1 MSHGLQGKA
10 HAPGRTEPLTFG
22 QPLLPS
28 PARALESH
36 SLMSSRKF
44 GLNLVVVLVIAAL
57 FTGFWALINRPVSA
71 PAWPEQISGF
81 SYSPFRL
88 NESPQRGQ
96 YPSEQELRED
106 LTQLSALTD
115 SIRLYTVEGS
125 QAQIPRLAEELG
137 LRVTLGIW
145 ISPDLERNEREIARA
160 IALAN
165 TSRSVI
171 RVVVGNEALF
181 REEVTPEGL
190 IAYLDRVRAAVKVP
204 VTTSEQWHIWKAHPE
219 LAGHVDLIAAHI
231 LPYWEFVPMSDAVQ
245 FVLDRAREL
254 KQQFP
259 RKPLLLSEVGWPSNG
274 RMRGGAD
281 ATQADQ
287 AIYLRT
293 LVNTLNR
300 HGYNYFVIEAYD
312 QPWKASDEGSVGAY
326 WGVFNAARQQKFN
339 FEGPVVAIPQWRALA
354 VASVVLALLALAL
367 LLIDGSTLRQR
378 GRTFLTVIAFLC
390 GSVLVWIA
398 YDYSQQYSTWFSLTV
413 GVLLG
418 LGALGVFIVLLTEA
432 HELAE
437 AVWIHKRR
445 REFLPVHTDNA
456 YRPKVSVHVPCYN
469 EPPEMVKQTLD
480 ALAALDYPDFEVL
493 VIDNNTQ
500 DPAVWEPLKAH
511 CERLGER
518 FRFFHVSPLAGFKG
532 GALNYLLPHTAAD
545 AEVVA
550 VIDSDYCVDR
560 HWLKHMVPHF
570 ADPTIA
576 VVQSPQDYRDAH
588 ESLFKTLCYSEY
600 KGFFH
605 IGMVT
610 RNERNAIIQHGT
622 MTMTRRS
629 VLDELGW
636 AEWCICEDAELG
648 LRVFERGYSAAYA
661 HASYGQGLMPDTF
674 IDFKKQRFRWAYG
687 AIQIIKHHAGA
698 LLRGR
703 GSELTRGQ
711 RYHFLA
717 GWLPWIADGM
727 NIFFTVGAL
736 LWSAAMI
743 IVPQRVD
750 PPLLMFAIPPLA
762 LFGFKV
768 GKILF
773 LYRRA
778 VGVDLKDAFAAALA
792 GLALSHTIAKAV
804 LYGFFTRSMPFIRTP
819 KHADSHGV
827 LVAIAEAREELFILL
842 LLWSAAAGICLV
854 QGLPNTDMRFWVV
867 MLLVQSLP
875 YLAALVMAF
884 LSSLPRRET
893 LAERASHGEGA

>member
-1 MSHGLQGKA
+1 
-10 HAPGRTEPLTFG
+10 
-22 QPLLPS
+22 
-28 PARALESH
+28 
-36 SLMSSRKF
+36 MSSRKF
-44 GLNLVVVLVIAAL
+44 GLNLVIVLAIAAL

-88 NESPQRGQ
+88 GESPQKGQ
-96 YPSEQELRED
+96 YPSDAEMRQDLEQMNK
-106 LTQLSALTD
+106 LTD
-115 SIRLYTVEGS
+115 SIRIYTVEGT
-125 QAQIPRLAEELG
+125 QADIPRLAEELG

-145 ISPDLERNEREIARA
+145 ISPDLERNEREIATA
-160 IALAN
+160 IELAN
-165 TSRSVI
+165 TSRSVV

-181 REEVTPEGL
+181 REEVTPEAL
-190 IAYLDRVRAAVKVP
+190 IQYLDRVRAAVKVP
-204 VTTSEQWHIWKAHPE
+204 VTTSEQWHIWKEHPE
-219 LAGHVDLIAAHI
+219 LAKHVDLIAAHI
-231 LPYWEFVPMSDAVQ
+231 LPYWEFVPMKDSVE
-245 FVLDRAREL
+245 FVLGRAREL

-300 HGYNYFVIEAYD
+300 RGYNYFVIEAYD

-326 WGVFNAARQQKFN
+326 WGVFNAERQQKFN

-354 VASVVLALLALAL
+354 VASVVLAMLALTV

-378 GRTFLTVIAFLC
+378 GRTFLTFITFLC
-390 GSVLVWIA
+390 GSVLVWIG

-413 GVLLG
+413 GVLLA

-445 REFLPVHTDNA
+445 REFLPVQGDSA

-480 ALAALDYPDFEVL
+480 ALAALDYPDYEVL
-493 VIDNNTQ
+493 VIDNNTK

-511 CERLGER
+511 CEKLGER
-518 FRFFHVSPLAGFKG
+518 FKFFHVAPLAGFKG
-532 GALNYLLPHTAAD
+532 GALNYLLPHTAKD
-545 AEVVA
+545 AEVIA

-560 HWLKHMVPHF
+560 NWLKHMVPHF
-570 ADPTIA
+570 ADPKIA
-576 VVQSPQDYRDAH
+576 VVQSPQDYRDQH
-588 ESLFKTLCYSEY
+588 ESAFKKLCYSEY

-610 RNERNAIIQHGT
+610 RNDRDAIIQHGT

-629 VLDELGW
+629 VLEELGW

-648 LRVFERGYSAAYA
+648 LRVFEKGLSAAYA
-661 HASYGQGLMPDTF
+661 HNSYGKGLMPDTF

-687 AIQIIKHHAGA
+687 AIQIIKHHAAA
-698 LLRGR
+698 LLRGK

-717 GWLPWIADGM
+717 GWLPWVADGM

-743 IVPQRVD
+743 IVPHRVD
-750 PPLLMFAIPPLA
+750 PPLMIFAIPPLA
-762 LFGFKV
+762 LFFFKV
-768 GKILF
+768 AKIIF

-778 VGVDLKDAFAAALA
+778 VGVNLKDAFAAALA

-804 LYGFFTRSMPFIRTP
+804 LYGFFTSSMPFFRTP
-819 KHADSHGV
+819 KNADSHGL
-827 LVAIAEAREELFILL
+827 LVAIAEAREELFIML
-842 LLWSAAAGICLV
+842 LLWGAAAGIYLV
-854 QGLPNTDMRFWVV
+854 QGLPSSDMRFWVA

-875 YLAALVMAF
+875 YLAALVMAL
-884 LSSLPRRET
+884 LSSLPKPEHKM
-893 LAERASHGEGA
+893 AEPQEA

>member
-1 MSHGLQGKA
+1 
-10 HAPGRTEPLTFG
+10 
-22 QPLLPS
+22 
-28 PARALESH
+28 
-36 SLMSSRKF
+36 MSSRKF
-44 GLNLVVVLVIAAL
+44 GLNLVVVLAIAAL
-57 FTGFWALINRPVSA
+57 FTGFWALVNRPVSA

-88 NESPQRGQ
+88 GESPQKGQ
-96 YPSEQELRED
+96 YPSDDEMRQDLEQMNK
-106 LTQLSALTD
+106 LTD
-115 SIRLYTVEGS
+115 SIRIYTVEGS
-125 QAQIPRLAEELG
+125 QADIPRLAEEFG

-145 ISPDLERNEREIARA
+145 ISPDLERNEREIAKA
-160 IALAN
+160 IELAN
-165 TSRSVI
+165 TSRSVV

-181 REEVTPEGL
+181 REEITPEAL
-190 IAYLDRVRAAVKVP
+190 IQYLDRVRAAVKVP
-204 VTTSEQWHIWKAHPE
+204 VTTSEQWHIWKEHPE
-219 LAGHVDLIAAHI
+219 LAKHVDLIAAHI
-231 LPYWEFVPMSDAVQ
+231 LPYWEFVPMQDSVE

-300 HGYNYFVIEAYD
+300 RGYNYFVIEAYD

-326 WGVFNAARQQKFN
+326 WGVFNAERQQKFN

-354 VASVVLALLALAL
+354 VASVVLAMIALTV
-367 LLIDGSTLRQR
+367 LLIDGSALRQR
-378 GRTFLTVIAFLC
+378 GRTFLTFITFLC
-390 GSVLVWIA
+390 GSVLVWIG

-413 GVLLG
+413 GVLLA
-418 LGALGVFIVLLTEA
+418 LGALGVFIVLMTEA

-445 REFLPVHTDNA
+445 REFLPVQGDTA

-480 ALAALDYPDFEVL
+480 ALAALDYPDYEVL
-493 VIDNNTQ
+493 VIDNNTK

-511 CERLGER
+511 CEKLGER
-518 FRFFHVSPLAGFKG
+518 FKFFHVAPLAGFKG
-532 GALNYLLPHTAAD
+532 GALNYLIPHTAED
-545 AEVVA
+545 AEVIA

-560 HWLKHMVPHF
+560 NWLKHMVPHF
-570 ADPTIA
+570 ADPKIA
-576 VVQSPQDYRDAH
+576 VVQSPQDYRDQH
-588 ESLFKTLCYSEY
+588 ESAFKKLCYSEY

-610 RNERNAIIQHGT
+610 RNDRDAIIQHGT

-629 VLDELGW
+629 VLVELGW

-648 LRVFERGYSAAYA
+648 LRVFEKGLSAAYA
-661 HASYGQGLMPDTF
+661 HNSYGKGLMPDTF

-687 AIQIIKHHAGA
+687 AIQIIKHHAAA
-698 LLRGR
+698 LLRGK

-743 IVPQRVD
+743 IVPHRVD
-750 PPLLMFAIPPLA
+750 PPLMIFAIPPLA
-762 LFGFKV
+762 LFFFKV
-768 GKILF
+768 GKIIF

-778 VGVDLKDAFAAALA
+778 VGVNLKDAFAAALA

-804 LYGFFTRSMPFIRTP
+804 LYGFFTSSMPFFRTP
-819 KHADSHGV
+819 KNADSHGL
-827 LVAIAEAREELFILL
+827 LVAISEAREELFIML
-842 LLWSAAAGICLV
+842 LLWGAAAGIYLV
-854 QGLPNTDMRFWVV
+854 QGLPSSDMRFWVA

-884 LSSLPRRET
+884 LSSLPKPADKV
-893 LAERASHGEGA
+893 AEPQQA

>member
-1 MSHGLQGKA
+1 
-10 HAPGRTEPLTFG
+10 
-22 QPLLPS
+22 
-28 PARALESH
+28 
-36 SLMSSRKF
+36 MSSRKF
-44 GLNLVVVLVIAAL
+44 GLNLVVVLAIAAL

-88 NESPQRGQ
+88 GESPQKGQ
-96 YPSEQELRED
+96 YPNDDEMRQDLEQM
-106 LTQLSALTD
+106 SKLTD
-115 SIRLYTVEGS
+115 NIRIYTVEGT
-125 QAQIPRLAEELG
+125 QADIPRLAEELG

-145 ISPDLERNEREIARA
+145 ISPDLERNEREIATA
-160 IALAN
+160 IQLAN
-165 TSRSVI
+165 TSRSVV

-181 REEVTPEGL
+181 RKEVTPENL
-190 IAYLDRVRAAVKVP
+190 IKYLDRVRAAVKVP
-204 VTTSEQWHIWKAHPE
+204 VTTSEQWHIWKENPE
-219 LAGHVDLIAAHI
+219 IAKHVDLIAAHI
-231 LPYWEFVPMSDAVQ
+231 LPYWEFVPMKDSVE

-254 KQQFP
+254 RHQFP

-300 HGYNYFVIEAYD
+300 RGYNYFVIEAYD

-326 WGVFNAARQQKFN
+326 WGVYNAGRQQKFN

-354 VASVVLALLALAL
+354 VASVVLAMIALMVL
-367 LLIDGSTLRQR
+367 FIDGSALRQR
-378 GRTFLTVIAFLC
+378 GRTFLTFITFLC

-413 GVLLG
+413 GVLLA

-445 REFLPVHTDNA
+445 REFLPVQADSA

-480 ALAALDYPDFEVL
+480 ALAALDYPDYEVL
-493 VIDNNTQ
+493 VIDNNTK

-511 CERLGER
+511 CEKLGER
-518 FRFFHVSPLAGFKG
+518 FKFFHVAPLAGFKG
-532 GALNYLLPHTAAD
+532 GALNYLLPHTAKD
-545 AEVVA
+545 AEVIA

-560 HWLKHMVPHF
+560 NWLKHMVPHF
-570 ADPTIA
+570 ADPKIA
-576 VVQSPQDYRDAH
+576 VVQSPQDYRDQH
-588 ESLFKTLCYSEY
+588 ESAFKKLCYSEY

-610 RNERNAIIQHGT
+610 RNDRDAIIQHGT

-629 VLDELGW
+629 VLQELGW

-648 LRVFERGYSAAYA
+648 LRVFEKGLSAAYA
-661 HASYGQGLMPDTF
+661 HNSYGKGLMPDTF

-687 AIQIIKHHAGA
+687 AIQIIKHHASA
-698 LLRGR
+698 LLRGK

-727 NIFFTVGAL
+727 NIFFTIGAL

-743 IVPQRVD
+743 IVPHRVD
-750 PPLLMFAIPPLA
+750 PPLMIFAIPPLA
-762 LFGFKV
+762 LFFFKV
-768 GKILF
+768 GKIVF

-778 VGVDLKDAFAAALA
+778 VGVNLKDAFAAALA

-804 LYGFFTRSMPFIRTP
+804 LYGFFTSSMPFIRTP
-819 KHADSHGV
+819 KHADSHGL
-827 LVAIAEAREELFILL
+827 LVAISEAREELFIML
-842 LLWSAAAGICLV
+842 LLWGAALGIYLV
-854 QGLPNTDMRFWVV
+854 QGLPSSDMRFWVA

-875 YLAALVMAF
+875 YVAALVMAL
-884 LSSLPRRET
+884 LSSLPKP
-893 LAERASHGEGA
+893 AEKAAEAQQA

>member
-1 MSHGLQGKA
+1 
-10 HAPGRTEPLTFG
+10 
-22 QPLLPS
+22 
-28 PARALESH
+28 
-36 SLMSSRKF
+36 MSSRKF
-44 GLNLVVVLVIAAL
+44 GINLVVVLAIAAL

-88 NESPQRGQ
+88 GQSPQRGQ
-96 YPSEQELRED
+96 YPTEAQIRQDLEQI
-106 LTQLSALTD
+106 SKLTD
-115 SIRLYTVEGS
+115 SIRIYTVEGS
-125 QAQIPRLAEELG
+125 QAEIPHLAEELG

-145 ISPDLERNEREIARA
+145 ISPDLERNEREIAKA
-160 IALAN
+160 IELAN
-165 TSRSVI
+165 TSRSVV

-181 REEVTPEGL
+181 REEITPEAL
-190 IAYLDRVRAAVKVP
+190 IQYLDRVRAAVKVP
-204 VTTSEQWHIWKAHPE
+204 VTTSEQWHIWKEHPE
-219 LAGHVDLIAAHI
+219 LAFHVDLIAAHI
-231 LPYWEFVPMSDAVQ
+231 LPYWEFVPMADSVE
-245 FVLDRAREL
+245 FVLERARDL
-254 KQQFP
+254 KHQFP
-259 RKPLLLSEVGWPSNG
+259 RKSLLLSEVGWPSNG

-293 LVNTLNR
+293 LVTTLNSQ
-300 HGYNYFVIEAYD
+300 GYNYFVIEAYD

-326 WGVFNAARQQKFN
+326 WGVFNAERQQKFN

-354 VASVVLALLALAL
+354 VGSVVLAMLALTL
-367 LLIDGSTLRQR
+367 LLIDGSALRQR
-378 GRTFLTVIAFLC
+378 GRTFLTFIAFLC
-390 GSVLVWIA
+390 GSVLVWIG

-413 GVLLG
+413 GFLLA

-445 REFLPVHTDNA
+445 REFLPVQADSA

-469 EPPEMVKQTLD
+469 EPPEMVKQTLN

-493 VIDNNTQ
+493 VIDNNTK

-511 CERLGER
+511 CELLGER
-518 FRFFHVSPLAGFKG
+518 FKFFHVSPLAGFKG
-532 GALNYLLPHTAAD
+532 GALNYLLPHTAKD
-545 AEVVA
+545 AEVIA

-560 HWLKHMVPHF
+560 NWLKHMVPHF
-570 ADPTIA
+570 ADPKIA
-576 VVQSPQDYRDAH
+576 VVQSPQDYRDQN
-588 ESLFKTLCYSEY
+588 ESTFKKLCYSEY

-610 RNERNAIIQHGT
+610 RNDRDAIIQHGT

-629 VLDELGW
+629 VLEELGW

-648 LRVFERGYSAAYA
+648 LRVFEKGYSAAYA
-661 HASYGQGLMPDTF
+661 HNSYGKGLMPDTF

-687 AIQIIKHHAGA
+687 AIQIIKHHASA
-698 LLRGR
+698 LLRGN

-727 NIFFTVGAL
+727 NIFFTIGAL

-750 PPLLMFAIPPLA
+750 PPLLIFAIPPLA
-762 LFGFKV
+762 LFVFKV
-768 GKILF
+768 GKIVF

-804 LYGFFTRSMPFIRTP
+804 LYGFFTSSMPFIRTP
-819 KHADSHGV
+819 KNADSHGV
-827 LVAIAEAREELFILL
+827 LVAISEAREELFIML
-842 LLWSAAAGICLV
+842 LLWGAAAGIYLV
-854 QGLPNTDMRFWVV
+854 QGLPSADMRFWVA

-875 YLAALVMAF
+875 YLAALVMAL
-884 LSSLPRRET
+884 LSSLPKPIDSVQET
-893 LAERASHGEGA
+893 QAA

>member
-1 MSHGLQGKA
+1 
-10 HAPGRTEPLTFG
+10 
-22 QPLLPS
+22 
-28 PARALESH
+28 
-36 SLMSSRKF
+36 MSSRKF
-44 GLNLVVVLVIAAL
+44 GLNLVVVLAIAAL

-88 NESPQRGQ
+88 GQSPQKGQ
-96 YPSEQELRED
+96 YPSDEEIRQDLEQM
-106 LTQLSALTD
+106 SKLTD
-115 SIRLYTVEGS
+115 SIRIYTVEGT
-125 QAQIPRLAEELG
+125 QADIPRLAEELG
-137 LRVTLGIW
+137 LRITLGIW
-145 ISPDLERNEREIARA
+145 ISPDLERNEREIAKA
-160 IALAN
+160 IELAN
-165 TSRSVI
+165 TSRSVV

-181 REEVTPEGL
+181 RKEVTPEAL
-190 IAYLDRVRAAVKVP
+190 IGYLDRVRAAVKVP
-204 VTTSEQWHIWKAHPE
+204 VTTSEQWHIWKETPE
-219 LAGHVDLIAAHI
+219 LAKHVDLIAAHI
-231 LPYWEFVPMSDAVQ
+231 LPYWEFVPMKDSLQ

-254 KQQFP
+254 KHQFP

-300 HGYNYFVIEAYD
+300 RGYNYFVIEAYD

-326 WGVFNAARQQKFN
+326 WGVYNAARQQKFN

-354 VASVVLALLALAL
+354 VASVVLAMIALTV
-367 LLIDGSTLRQR
+367 LLIDGSALRQR
-378 GRTFLTVIAFLC
+378 GRTFLTFITFLC

-413 GVLLG
+413 GVLLA

-445 REFLPVHTDNA
+445 REFLPVQGDSA
-456 YRPKVSVHVPCYN
+456 YRPKVSIHVPCYN

-480 ALAALDYPDFEVL
+480 ALAALDYPDYEVL
-493 VIDNNTQ
+493 VIDNNTK

-518 FRFFHVSPLAGFKG
+518 FRFFHVAPLAGFKG
-532 GALNYLLPHTAAD
+532 GALNYLIPHTAKD
-545 AEVVA
+545 AEVIA

-560 HWLKHMVPHF
+560 NWLKHMVPHF
-570 ADPTIA
+570 ADPKIA
-576 VVQSPQDYRDAH
+576 VVQSPQDYRDQH
-588 ESLFKTLCYSEY
+588 ESAFKKLCYSEY

-610 RNERNAIIQHGT
+610 RNDRDAIIQHGT

-629 VLDELGW
+629 VLEELGW

-648 LRVFERGYSAAYA
+648 LRVFEKGLSAAYA
-661 HASYGQGLMPDTF
+661 HNSYGKGLMPDTF

-687 AIQIIKHHAGA
+687 AIQIIKHHAAA
-698 LLRGR
+698 LLRGK

-750 PPLLMFAIPPLA
+750 PPLMIFAIPPLA
-762 LFGFKV
+762 LFFFKV
-768 GKILF
+768 GKIIF

-778 VGVDLKDAFAAALA
+778 VGVNLKDAFAAALA

-804 LYGFFTRSMPFIRTP
+804 LYGFFTSSMPFFRTP
-819 KHADSHGV
+819 KNADSHGL
-827 LVAIAEAREELFILL
+827 LVAISEAREELFIML
-842 LLWSAAAGICLV
+842 LLWGAALGIYLV
-854 QGLPNTDMRFWVV
+854 QGLPGADMRFWVA
-867 MLLVQSLP
+867 MLLVQSLL
-875 YLAALVMAF
+875 YLAALVMAM
-884 LSSLPRRET
+884 LSSLPKPGDEAVKAKAT
-893 LAERASHGEGA
+893 

>member
-1 MSHGLQGKA
+1 
-10 HAPGRTEPLTFG
+10 
-22 QPLLPS
+22 
-28 PARALESH
+28 
-36 SLMSSRKF
+36 MSSRKF
-44 GLNLVVVLVIAAL
+44 GLNLVVVLAIAAL

-88 NESPQRGQ
+88 GESPQKGQ
-96 YPSEQELRED
+96 YPTDDEMRQD
-106 LTQLSALTD
+106 LEQLSKLTD
-115 SIRLYTVEGS
+115 SVRIYTVEGT
-125 QAQIPRLAEELG
+125 QADIPRLAEEFG

-145 ISPDLERNEREIARA
+145 ISPDLERNEREIATA
-160 IALAN
+160 IQLAN
-165 TSRSVI
+165 TSRSVV

-181 REEVTPEGL
+181 REEVTPENL
-190 IAYLDRVRAAVKVP
+190 IKYLDRVRAAVKVP
-204 VTTSEQWHIWKAHPE
+204 VTTSEQWHIWKENPE
-219 LAGHVDLIAAHI
+219 LAKHVDLIAAHI
-231 LPYWEFVPMSDAVQ
+231 LPYWEFVPMKDSVE

-254 KQQFP
+254 KHQFP

-300 HGYNYFVIEAYD
+300 RGYNYFVIEAYD

-326 WGVFNAARQQKFN
+326 WGVYNAERQQKFN
-339 FEGPVVAIPQWRALA
+339 FDGPVVAIPQWRALA
-354 VASVVLALLALAL
+354 VASVVLAMIALMVL
-367 LLIDGSTLRQR
+367 FIDGSALRQR
-378 GRTFLTVIAFLC
+378 GRTFLTFITFLC

-413 GVLLG
+413 GVLLA

-445 REFLPVHTDNA
+445 REFLPVQADSA

-480 ALAALDYPDFEVL
+480 ALATLDYPDYEVL
-493 VIDNNTQ
+493 VIDNNTK

-511 CERLGER
+511 CEKLGER
-518 FRFFHVSPLAGFKG
+518 FKFFHVAPLAGFKG
-532 GALNYLLPHTAAD
+532 GALNYLLPHTAKD
-545 AEVVA
+545 AEVIA

-560 HWLKHMVPHF
+560 NWLKHMVPHF
-570 ADPTIA
+570 ADPKIA
-576 VVQSPQDYRDAH
+576 VVQSPQDYRDQH
-588 ESLFKTLCYSEY
+588 ESAFKKLCYSEY

-610 RNERNAIIQHGT
+610 RNDRDAIIQHGT

-629 VLDELGW
+629 VLEELGW

-648 LRVFERGYSAAYA
+648 LRVFEKGLSAAYA
-661 HASYGQGLMPDTF
+661 HNSYGKGLMPDTF

-687 AIQIIKHHAGA
+687 AIQIIKHHASA
-698 LLRGR
+698 LLRGK

-743 IVPQRVD
+743 IVPHRVD
-750 PPLLMFAIPPLA
+750 PPLMIFAIPPLA
-762 LFGFKV
+762 LFFFKV
-768 GKILF
+768 GKIIF

-778 VGVDLKDAFAAALA
+778 VGVNLKDAFAAALA

-804 LYGFFTRSMPFIRTP
+804 LYGFFTSSMPFFRTP
-819 KHADSHGV
+819 KNADSHGL
-827 LVAIAEAREELFILL
+827 LVAIAEAREELFIML
-842 LLWSAAAGICLV
+842 LLWGAALGIFLV
-854 QGLPNTDMRFWVV
+854 QGLPSSDMRFWVA

-875 YLAALVMAF
+875 YLAALVMAL
-884 LSSLPRRET
+884 LSSLPKPGEKA
-893 LAERASHGEGA
+893 AEAQQA

>member
-1 MSHGLQGKA
+1 
-10 HAPGRTEPLTFG
+10 
-22 QPLLPS
+22 
-28 PARALESH
+28 
-36 SLMSSRKF
+36 MSSRKF
-44 GLNLVVVLVIAAL
+44 GLNLVVVLAIAAL

-88 NESPQRGQ
+88 GQSPQKGQ
-96 YPSEQELRED
+96 YPSDEEIRQDLEQM
-106 LTQLSALTD
+106 SKLTD
-115 SIRLYTVEGS
+115 SIRIYTVEGT
-125 QAQIPRLAEELG
+125 QADIPRLAEELG
-137 LRVTLGIW
+137 LRITLGIW
-145 ISPDLERNEREIARA
+145 ISPDLERNEREIAKA
-160 IALAN
+160 IELAN
-165 TSRSVI
+165 TSRSVV

-181 REEVTPEGL
+181 RKEVTPEAL
-190 IAYLDRVRAAVKVP
+190 IGYLDRVRAAVKVP
-204 VTTSEQWHIWKAHPE
+204 VTTSEQWHIWKENPE
-219 LAGHVDLIAAHI
+219 LAKHVDLIAAHI
-231 LPYWEFVPMSDAVQ
+231 LPYWEFVPMKDSLQ

-254 KQQFP
+254 KHQFP

-300 HGYNYFVIEAYD
+300 RGYNYFVIEAYD

-326 WGVFNAARQQKFN
+326 WGVYNAARQQKFN

-354 VASVVLALLALAL
+354 VASVVLAMIALTV
-367 LLIDGSTLRQR
+367 LLIDGSALRQR
-378 GRTFLTVIAFLC
+378 GRTFLTFITFLC

-413 GVLLG
+413 GVLLA

-445 REFLPVHTDNA
+445 REFLPVQGDSA
-456 YRPKVSVHVPCYN
+456 YRPKVSIHVPCYN

-480 ALAALDYPDFEVL
+480 ALAALDYPDYEVL
-493 VIDNNTQ
+493 VIDNNTK

-518 FRFFHVSPLAGFKG
+518 FRFFHVAPLAGFKG
-532 GALNYLLPHTAAD
+532 GALNYLIPHTAKD
-545 AEVVA
+545 AEVIA

-560 HWLKHMVPHF
+560 NWLKHMVPHF
-570 ADPTIA
+570 ADPKIA
-576 VVQSPQDYRDAH
+576 VVQSPQDYRDQH
-588 ESLFKTLCYSEY
+588 ESAFKKLCYSEY

-610 RNERNAIIQHGT
+610 RNDRDAIIQHGT

-629 VLDELGW
+629 VLEELGW

-648 LRVFERGYSAAYA
+648 LRVFEKGLSAAYA
-661 HASYGQGLMPDTF
+661 HNSYGKGLMPDTF

-687 AIQIIKHHAGA
+687 AIQIIKHHAAA
-698 LLRGR
+698 LLRGK

-750 PPLLMFAIPPLA
+750 PPLMIFAIPPLA
-762 LFGFKV
+762 LFFFKV
-768 GKILF
+768 GKIIF

-778 VGVDLKDAFAAALA
+778 VGVNLKDAFAAALA

-804 LYGFFTRSMPFIRTP
+804 LYGFFTSSMPFFRTP
-819 KHADSHGV
+819 KNADSHGL
-827 LVAIAEAREELFILL
+827 LVAISEAREELFIML
-842 LLWSAAAGICLV
+842 LLWGAALGIYLV
-854 QGLPNTDMRFWVV
+854 QGLPGADMRFWVA

-875 YLAALVMAF
+875 YLAALVMAM
-884 LSSLPRRET
+884 LSSLPKPGDEAVEAKAT
-893 LAERASHGEGA
+893 